1 MLLHVGGRVGYWR
14 GDIAGLVDD
23 IASLKPSL
31 FIGVPRVFERIHGRV
46 VGQIAAAGGLK
57 KLLYSWGY
65 ARKLHFMRAGFAHDQ
80 ATCGSSARAARRSR
94 RTSRSFSRSRCA
106 RPSCRSVFMLMLLV
120 VLLVFVFDVCVE
132 RQGDRPSPL
141 KHGARATLT
150 PSPLLQN
157 QNKKTLKQN

>member
-80 ATCGSSARAARRSR
+80 AAPFFDR
-94 RTSRSFSRSRCA
+94 
-106 RPSCRSVFMLMLLV
+106 
-120 VLLVFVFDVCVE
+120 LVFSKVKARLGGNVRLICSGGAPLAPHVEEFLKVAMCAPVVQVCVYVDVA
-132 RQGDRPSPL
+132 GCV
-141 KHGARATLT
+141 ACVCV
-150 PSPLLQN
+150 
-157 QNKKTLKQN
+157 